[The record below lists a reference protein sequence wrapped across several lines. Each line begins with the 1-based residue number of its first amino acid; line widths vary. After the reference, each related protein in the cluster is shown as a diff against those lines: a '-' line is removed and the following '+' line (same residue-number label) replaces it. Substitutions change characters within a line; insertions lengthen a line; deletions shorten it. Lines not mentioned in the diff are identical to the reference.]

1 MKPPGG
7 LQGLKSAVGWG
18 ELNSALNILIRDGVI
33 LSYSA
38 IAGTGA
44 APSIEVSICE
54 REDDTDVVRRV
65 REMLPSSFSAAQVR
79 TKTVSRPR
87 FHRVEQAPPEAVC
100 VELWSDGASI
110 RGSVNCPGAVS
121 GSLVPVVP
129 REEGMSAEEALATA
143 CHLANMDGREVVIM
157 DQQDLWRSEW
167 GRLY

>member
-1 MKPPGG
+1 MKPSRG
-7 LQGLKSAVGWG
+7 LHGRKSSLSWG
-18 ELNSALNILIRDGVI
+18 ELNAALNALVRDGVI

-38 IAGTGA
+38 AAGTGA
-44 APSIEVSICE
+44 SPSIEVAICE
-54 REDDTDVVRRV
+54 GEDDKEVVRRV
-65 REMLPSSFSAAQVR
+65 MEMLPSSFSAAQVR
-79 TKTVSRPR
+79 AKTVFGPR
-87 FHRVEQAPPEAVC
+87 FQRVEQAPPEAVC
-100 VELWSDGASI
+100 VELWSDGESI

-143 CHLANMDGREVVIM
+143 CHLANMDGRKIVIM